1 MLIVKKDLFPQ
12 LTKADGE
19 PSASY
24 PDVARRLYFDQNVSA
39 KEGGKDCT
47 LPMVPCSSTRVTR
60 VSSSRKRGAWE
71 AGWLTP
77 LTPSYHFDFT
87 DQETRRTNQIIPS
100 HFVTRSFKP
109 KRQHCY
115 FYHRCL
121 PRFITSPSRPCLN
134 EKLDLPTSRT
144 QKFSR
149 ARSASGR
156 FLMFSVAKATE
167 RSRALGPTTGTG
179 NEKRRTLKKS

>member
-1 MLIVKKDLFPQ
+1 MLIIKNNLFRQ
-12 LTKADGE
+12 VTKADGE
-19 PSASY
+19 PPASY
-24 PDVARRLYFDQNVSA
+24 PDVARRLYLDQNVRA

-47 LPMVPCSSTRVTR
+47 LPMVPCCSSLVTR

-77 LTPSYHFDFT
+77 LRPSYHFDFT

-109 KRQHCY
+109 KRQHWY
-115 FYHRCL
+115 FYHR
-121 PRFITSPSRPCLN
+121 
-134 EKLDLPTSRT
+134 T
-144 QKFSR
+144 QNFSR

-156 FLMFSVAKATE
+156 FFMFSVAKASE

>member
-1 MLIVKKDLFPQ
+1 MLIVKNDLFPQ

-19 PSASY
+19 PPASY
-24 PDVARRLYFDQNVSA
+24 PDVARRLYLDQNVRA
-39 KEGGKDCT
+39 KEGGKECT
-47 LPMVPCSSTRVTR
+47 LPMVPCCSSRVTR

-77 LTPSYHFDFT
+77 LSPSYHFDFT
-87 DQETRRTNQIIPS
+87 DQETRRTNQIILS

-109 KRQHCY
+109 KLQHCY

-121 PRFITSPSRPCLN
+121 PRFMTIPSLPCLN
-134 EKLDLPTSRT
+134 EKLDLPTGRT
-144 QKFSR
+144 QNLSR

-156 FLMFSVAKATE
+156 CFMFSVAKASE

-179 NEKRRTLKKS
+179 NEKRRTLRKS

>member
-1 MLIVKKDLFPQ
+1 MLIVKNDLFPQ

-19 PSASY
+19 PPASY
-24 PDVARRLYFDQNVSA
+24 PDVARRLYFDQNVRA

-47 LPMVPCSSTRVTR
+47 LPMVPCSSSRVTR
-60 VSSSRKRGAWE
+60 VSSSRKRCAWE

>member
-1 MLIVKKDLFPQ
+1 MCAQRKAGRTVPFPWS
-12 LTKADGE
+12 LAVHPE
-19 PSASY
+19 SLAFR
-24 PDVARRLYFDQNVSA
+24 AR
-39 KEGGKDCT
+39 E
-47 LPMVPCSSTRVTR
+47 
-60 VSSSRKRGAWE
+60 KRCAWE

-77 LTPSYHFDFT
+77 LRPSYHFDFT

-109 KRQHCY
+109 KRQHCN

-156 FLMFSVAKATE
+156 FLMFSVAKASE

-179 NEKRRTLKKS
+179 NEKRRTLRKS